1 MALTVRPVLK
11 AGLMDL
17 KTLREFLQAAGSA
30 SAAAGAFP
38 VMPCQNELQ
47 GDLPELRNSP
57 VLVSMAI
64 PSCGGVAGGHDAPT
78 LNLHQAK
85 PAP

>member
-47 GDLPELRNSP
+47 GDLP
-57 VLVSMAI
+57 
-64 PSCGGVAGGHDAPT
+64 
-78 LNLHQAK
+78 
-85 PAP
+85 